1 MCVADFAPLSPLL
14 HNLAL
19 IVIYITGTNMLL
31 GVVVITCMVICKQSK
46 CILIEITSRRV
57 LTIIFY
63 DQNTLGGAIT
73 HNMTKPFAAV
83 TLDVSR
89 SA

>member
-1 MCVADFAPLSPLL
+1 
-14 HNLAL
+14 
-19 IVIYITGTNMLL
+19 
-31 GVVVITCMVICKQSK
+31 MVICMQSK

-57 LTIIFY
+57 LTIISY

-73 HNMTKPFAAV
+73 CNMSKPFAAV
-83 TLDVSR
+83 TLDVSC